1 MAMHRRLA
9 SLQNL
14 EPVSGAYDADTV
26 G

>member
-9 SLQNL
+9 SLKNL
-14 EPVSGAYDADTV
+14 EPVSGGYDAETV